1 MKTLSLKTTSKA
13 MEKIILTIKDDRKKN
28 FLLELLKQFDF
39 IEVQKATEKKQEQYD
54 FFASAG
60 LWKDRD
66 INANQLREQA
76 WKRSL

>member
-1 MKTLSLKTTSKA
+1 
-13 MEKIILTIKDDRKKN
+13 MEKIILTIKDEKRKN

-60 LWKDRD
+60 LWKGRD
-66 INANQLREQA
+66 INANQLRERA

>member
-1 MKTLSLKTTSKA
+1 MQKITLS
-13 MEKIILTIKDDRKKN
+13 IKDDNKVS

-39 IEVQKATEKKQEQYD
+39 IEIHTIRQKKEDSYN

-66 INANQLREQA
+66 INAEQLRKQA
-76 WKRSL
+76 WQRDR